1 MPLKVLSYIFIQSFF
16 YEKGIKMLLGED
28 VERDYLNDDKIGRVM
43 DKLYKYG
50 LSNLFIERVLSVI
63 NKFNIDTKY
72 SHLDST
78 SFHLHAEYENDDV
91 NEKE

>member
-1 MPLKVLSYIFIQSFF
+1 
-16 YEKGIKMLLGED
+16 
-28 VERDYLNDDKIGRVM
+28 M
-43 DKLYKYG
+43 DKLYKDW

-63 NKFNIDTKY
+63 NKFKIDTKY

-78 SFHLHAEYENDDV
+78 SFHLHGEYENDDV